1 MAKTSSQK
9 NIFISVKSEFS
20 SKEGMTNILIQ
31 IFCKVSWDI
40 KLPPAM
46 RRVYTSV
53 PGEALCMWV
62 CENLVV
68 FCVLCAAA
76 CLENVISDLLQVLI
90 QLSEIFGSL
99 LQGLVSVRPS
109 GLTES

>member
-1 MAKTSSQK
+1 
-9 NIFISVKSEFS
+9 
-20 SKEGMTNILIQ
+20 MTNILMQ

-90 QLSEIFGSL
+90 QLSEIFGGL

>member
-1 MAKTSSQK
+1 
-9 NIFISVKSEFS
+9 
-20 SKEGMTNILIQ
+20 MTNILMQ

-76 CLENVISDLLQVLI
+76 CLEDVGSDLLQLLV
-90 QLSEIFGSL
+90 QLSEIFGGL

>member
-1 MAKTSSQK
+1 
-9 NIFISVKSEFS
+9 
-20 SKEGMTNILIQ
+20 MTNVLVQ

-68 FCVLCAAA
+68 FCVLGAAA
-76 CLENVISDLLQVLI
+76 CLEDVGSDLLQLFVQLGEVLRC
-90 QLSEIFGSL
+90 F

-109 GLTES
+109 LITEGRR

>member
-68 FCVLCAAA
+68 FCVLGAAA
-76 CLENVISDLLQVLI
+76 CLEDVGRDLLQVPI
-90 QLSEIFGSL
+90 QLSKVLRCF

>member
-1 MAKTSSQK
+1 M
-9 NIFISVKSEFS
+9 SELS
-20 SKEGMTNILIQ
+20 SKEGMTNILVQ

-76 CLENVISDLLQVLI
+76 CLEDVGSDLLQLLV
-90 QLSEIFGSL
+90 QLSKVLRCF

-109 GLTES
+109 LITEGRR

>member
-1 MAKTSSQK
+1 MGYKASPGYET
-9 NIFISVKSEFS
+9 
-20 SKEGMTNILIQ
+20 G
-31 IFCKVSWDI
+31 
-40 KLPPAM
+40 A
-46 RRVYTSV
+46 TSV

-76 CLENVISDLLQVLI
+76 CLEDVGSDLLQLFVQLGEVLRC
-90 QLSEIFGSL
+90 F

-109 GLTES
+109 LITEGRR